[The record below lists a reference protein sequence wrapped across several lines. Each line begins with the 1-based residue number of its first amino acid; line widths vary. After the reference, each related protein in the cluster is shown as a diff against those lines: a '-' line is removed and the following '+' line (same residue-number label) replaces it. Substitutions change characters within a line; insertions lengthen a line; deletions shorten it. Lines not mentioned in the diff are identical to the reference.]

1 MIFLTL
7 ILMMLFIV
15 FAVDTI
21 QKRRNFRDS
30 GK

>member
-21 QKRRNFRDS
+21 QKRRNFTDND
-30 GK
+30 K

>member
-7 ILMMLFIV
+7 IVLMLFLV

-21 QKRRNFRDS
+21 QKRRNFTESD
-30 GK
+30 K

>member
-1 MIFLTL
+1 MMFLTF

-15 FAVDTI
+15 LAVDTI
-21 QKRRNFRDS
+21 QKRRNFMDS

>member
-7 ILMMLFIV
+7 VLMMLFIV

-21 QKRRNFRDS
+21 QKRRNFMD
-30 GK
+30 GDK

>member
-15 FAVDTI
+15 LAVDTI

-30 GK
+30 DK

>member
-15 FAVDTI
+15 LAVDTI
-21 QKRRNFRDS
+21 QKRRNFMDS
-30 GK
+30 DK